1 MAAQSGR
8 DMLIK
13 IDMTGAGVFVTVAGL
28 RATRLS
34 LNAET
39 VDVTSLESPG
49 GWRELLAGAGMRSA
63 AVSGTGV
70 FKDQPTD
77 ERMRGLFFGGAIP
90 AAQIIIPSFGTIQ
103 GPFQIAAID
112 YAGTHDGEAT
122 FEVSLASAGALT
134 FVATP

>member
-77 ERMRGLFFGGAIP
+77 ERMRALFFGGAIP